1 MGIETILLWTLAVV
15 LVLVGLAGT
24 LIPVLP
30 GVPFVFGGL
39 LVAAWIGDFQRIG
52 WPTLTVLGAL
62 MLLAML
68 IDFLAATIGA
78 KRVGASSAAL
88 IGATVGSV
96 IGLFAGLVGIF
107 IFPFVGAIA
116 GELISQRNLRQAS
129 KVGFATWIGLLL
141 GSVAKLA
148 LAVTMI
154 GVFVIAYWI

>member
-78 KRVGASSAAL
+78 KRVGASPAAL
-88 IGATVGSV
+88 VGATVGSV

-116 GELISQRNLRQAS
+116 GELIAQRNFRQAS

-148 LAVTMI
+148 LAATMI
-154 GVFVIAYWI
+154 GVFVVAYLI